1 MYFFSFFDLKEEFHK
16 HIKNQ
21 NSKENCDLIDLKES
35 TNIEV
40 EFMLKGFFFLKQSK
54 LVLLKAKVVS
64 KIVVTFINF

>member
-1 MYFFSFFDLKEEFHK
+1 MFKIYNLRLLNLLNQSNFFSFFDLKEEFHK

-40 EFMLKGFFFLKQSK
+40 EFMLKGLPYFL
-54 LVLLKAKVVS
+54 
-64 KIVVTFINF
+64 NNEN